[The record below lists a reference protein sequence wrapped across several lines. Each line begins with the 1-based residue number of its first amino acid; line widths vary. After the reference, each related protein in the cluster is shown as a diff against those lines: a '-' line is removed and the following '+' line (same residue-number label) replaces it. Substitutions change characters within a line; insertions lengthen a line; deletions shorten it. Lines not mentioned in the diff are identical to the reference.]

1 MVDNSTSIVIRESTI
16 EDLDEL
22 ERLMKTLTDMFRQ
35 KFFKEQ
41 WRLDMKY
48 KYDIGGIFVAEDTLE
63 KKIIGMI
70 LVDVGRDL
78 RSGKRVG
85 RIINFIVDPAY
96 RGKGVGSKLLEK
108 ALDYSAEQKA
118 VSVKI
123 NARRELKNTVQLFKK
138 FGFEEIYMVM
148 ERDLS

>member
-1 MVDNSTSIVIRESTI
+1 
-16 EDLDEL
+16 
-22 ERLMKTLTDMFRQ
+22 MFRQ